1 MKVVA
6 SLKVANL
13 FSLAALTAIL
23 FGASCYAEESKF
35 VAPELTVFI
44 SDKAPAISIENWIQ
58 VQASLKKPKLE
69 HQENTVMAIA
79 FLDTTPSSQ
88 NALIELSNLRTQYA
102 ESELRIVC
110 VWSSSPKEVEQF
122 LKGQANKDVRKSLLQ
137 LSKGID
143 LAIDSDKS
151 AYQDYSINSTNPPPM
166 MFVIGPSGVI
176 EWMGSPQEVTSA
188 VTKVFNGKG
197 YSMQMGILQ
206 DRIILDYWRDYI
218 QSKAKYVTSEKE
230 LNEAMSMVDNIA
242 EQMKRYLGSPIVA
255 SMIRDEKHVISS
267 KYAIAKFKESPT
279 EQTWN
284 LVETIRAKTDKLKAR
299 ELDTKLFPVLLEY
312 KFFSQADKVLARIA
326 EEQFFDPYGLCLAVD
341 SASEA
346 IEDYPAETQGLLKT
360 ATQTAYQ
367 AIKRDESLA
376 VSRITLV
383 KLLRSSKSTAAEI
396 AKAQQDAL
404 AQLKGDELER
414 FQKFLR
420 EPNQ

>member
-69 HQENTVMAIA
+69 HQPNTVMAIA

-88 NALIELSNLRTQYA
+88 NALIELSNLRNQYA

-110 VWSSSPKEVEQF
+110 LWNSSPKEVEQF

-151 AYQDYSINSTNPPPM
+151 AYQEYSINSTNPPPM

-176 EWMGSPQEVTSA
+176 EWMGSPQAVTSA

-197 YSMQMGILQ
+197 YSMQMGMLQ

-242 EQMKRYLGSPIVA
+242 EQMKRYLGSPMVA
-255 SMIRDEKHVISS
+255 SMIRDEKHVIGS

-284 LVETIRAKTDKLKAR
+284 LVETIRAKTDKLKAL
-299 ELDTKLFPVLLEY
+299 ELDTQTVSSPSAIQVLL
-312 KFFSQADKVLARIA
+312 
-326 EEQFFDPYGLCLAVD
+326 
-341 SASEA
+341 
-346 IEDYPAETQGLLKT
+346 
-360 ATQTAYQ
+360 
-367 AIKRDESLA
+367 
-376 VSRITLV
+376 
-383 KLLRSSKSTAAEI
+383 SS
-396 AKAQQDAL
+396 
-404 AQLKGDELER
+404 G
-414 FQKFLR
+414 
-420 EPNQ
+420 